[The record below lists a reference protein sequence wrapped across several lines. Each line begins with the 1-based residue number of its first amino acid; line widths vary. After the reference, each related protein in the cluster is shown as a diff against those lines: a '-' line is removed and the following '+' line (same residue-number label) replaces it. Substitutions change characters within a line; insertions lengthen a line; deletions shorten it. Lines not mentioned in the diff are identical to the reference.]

1 MMAGESKRSKVPFDY
16 DAARANLDKKQAAL
30 RAHRLA
36 LWQQAHADAQQII
49 NMIISRY
56 APQRIIQWGSVL
68 QPQHFS
74 EASDIDLA
82 VAGVDSITFL
92 RLLADAEDLT
102 EFPLDL
108 LRWEEIP
115 APFQQAILSKG
126 KIVYVQN

>member
-1 MMAGESKRSKVPFDY
+1 MRH
-16 DAARANLDKKQAAL
+16 N
-30 RAHRLA
+30 
-36 LWQQAHADAQQII
+36 
-49 NMIISRY
+49 
-56 APQRIIQWGSVL
+56 
-68 QPQHFS
+68 
-74 EASDIDLA
+74 ASF
-82 VAGVDSITFL
+82 AGVDSITFL